1 MTANL
6 NDLRQDEIVPAM
18 TAAQKAGTDGLA
30 RNPKEW
36 RIMMLYAQFYQSL
49 YMRLNPTN
57 PEFLERSQTLVE
69 QSLILAPQRMEVQM
83 LNVVQKLVEGN
94 VEGAKQVISRY
105 LAINPNAE
113 ADFAPLQKQLD
124 SIKSP

>member
-1 MTANL
+1 
-6 NDLRQDEIVPAM
+6 
-18 TAAQKAGTDGLA
+18 
-30 RNPKEW
+30 
-36 RIMMLYAQFYQSL
+36 MMLYAQFYQSL